1 MIRAPESLET
11 DRLRLRRPVAADA
24 DAIFQRYAADPEV
37 TRYLGWPR
45 HRSIADTHAF
55 LGFSDA
61 EWTRWPASAYLIEAL
76 DTGLLLGSTGLSF
89 ESGTEAETGYVLA
102 RDAWGQGFATEAL
115 TAIVQLAP
123 SLGVRYLYAQCHPDH
138 HPSRRVLEKA
148 GFTRDRTL
156 HEHPGFPNLAGGG
169 PTLVLRYMLRF
180 DEVE

>member
-1 MIRAPESLET
+1 MIRAPESIET

-24 DAIFQRYAADPEV
+24 ESIFQRYAADPEV
-37 TRYLGWPR
+37 TRYLGWPT

-61 EWTRWPASAYLIEAL
+61 EWMRWPASAYLIEAR
-76 DTGLLLGSTGLSF
+76 DTRRLLGSTGLTF
-89 ESGTEAETGYVLA
+89 ESATAAETGYVLA

-115 TAIVQLAP
+115 RAMVRLAP
-123 SLGVRYLYAQCHPDH
+123 SLGVGYLYAQCHPDH

-156 HEHPGFPNLAGGG
+156 YEHPGFPNLTGGG

-180 DEVE
+180 DEVK